1 MRINAM
7 EPDGKHNIVA
17 VELEQVKK
25 LEGEIAVTDSDILQ
39 KRLEQGR
46 LLASLKNN
54 VQGIETWQA
63 WTAKNLDFSRKTAD
77 NYIALSRWYVAHF
90 DDGRADKEAHLAEI
104 KETGGKSRYR
114 HDGYTSFNAVY
125 ELLSIRSR
133 KMKAAS
139 KPAKDDRTKA
149 KAAKPPKITQKQK
162 LVLLENDNTKL
173 IQVVKSFD
181 PKHPVLAEINVSLL
195 PDSPP
200 ARDVVPQKRSGSS
213 SAKKP
218 AKGKKPP
225 TDGQVGDNQPTPDQV
240 ADDRL
245 AAA

>member
-1 MRINAM
+1 VEPNA
-7 EPDGKHNIVA
+7 KHNIVA

-39 KRLEQGR
+39 KRIEQGR

-90 DDGRADKEAHLAEI
+90 DDGCSDKEAHLAEI

-149 KAAKPPKITQKQK
+149 KAAKPLKITQKQK
-162 LVLLENDNTKL
+162 LVLLENDNAKL
-173 IQVVKSFD
+173 VRAVRSLD
-181 PKHPVLAEINVSLL
+181 PQHPVLTEVKMSIL
-195 PDSPP
+195 PETKP
-200 ARDVVPQKRSGSS
+200 ARDIGKQKRSGG
-213 SAKKP
+213 AAATK
-218 AKGKKPP
+218 AEKGKKPP
-225 TDGQVGDNQPTPDQV
+225 ADGQVGDNQPTPDQV
-240 ADDRL
+240 MDDRL
-245 AAA
+245 AAD